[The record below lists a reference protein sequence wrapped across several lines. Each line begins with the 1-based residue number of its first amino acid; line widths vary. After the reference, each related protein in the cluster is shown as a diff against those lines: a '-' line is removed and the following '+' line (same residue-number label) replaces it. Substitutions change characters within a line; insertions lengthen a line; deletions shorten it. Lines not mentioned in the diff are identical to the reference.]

1 MKEVLSDKLDNFSNA
16 LKKLEEAFAESGYAL
31 SLDGT
36 IKRFEF
42 SFEMAWKALKKFL
55 LYEGTECASV
65 RDCIKKAYQS
75 GFIKEEDRWL
85 NILKDRNLTSHI
97 YDEKEAEEIYQRI
110 KNVYFAEF
118 KKLRE
123 KLIEK
128 INTIE

>member
-16 LKKLEEAFAESGYAL
+16 LKKLEEAFAEKGYSL
-31 SLDGT
+31 CLDGT

-55 LYEGTECASV
+55 LYEGIECASV
-65 RDCIKKAYQS
+65 RDCIKKAYQL

-85 NILKDRNLTSHI
+85 NILKDRNSASHI

-118 KKLRE
+118 KKLKE